1 MIAQAFSNTF
11 VPNVGL
17 GYHVTYSVL
26 VIVHLLLA
34 LTLLG
39 AITHQTVT
47 LLWPA
52 RPLAPAPGGGPAAP
66 SLTRS
71 YRAVRVNIYTNAVIV
86 LYVLTAFIGAFL
98 YGPYRVTILP
108 FFYGHG
114 LKLFGG
120 LFEFKEHLV
129 VIGLGLLPIYWL
141 LWKKVP
147 LTEYVGLRRAVT
159 TILAAFVWYSFLM
172 GHILNNLKGF
182 GT

>member
-11 VPNVGL
+11 VPDVGR

-26 VIVHLLLA
+26 VLVHLLLA

-39 AITHQTVT
+39 AITHQTLA

-52 RPLAPAPGGGPAAP
+52 RPLAPAGGGRVAP
-66 SLTRS
+66 SLGRS
-71 YRAVRVNIYTNAVIV
+71 YRAVRVNLYTNAIIV
-86 LYVLTAFIGAFL
+86 LYVLTGCVGAFL

-129 VIGLGLLPIYWL
+129 VIGLGLLPVYWL
-141 LWKKVP
+141 LWKRVP
-147 LTEYVGLRRAVT
+147 LTEQVGLRRAVT
-159 TILAAFVWYSFLM
+159 TILAVFVWYSFLM
-172 GHILNNLKGF
+172 GHILNNVKGF